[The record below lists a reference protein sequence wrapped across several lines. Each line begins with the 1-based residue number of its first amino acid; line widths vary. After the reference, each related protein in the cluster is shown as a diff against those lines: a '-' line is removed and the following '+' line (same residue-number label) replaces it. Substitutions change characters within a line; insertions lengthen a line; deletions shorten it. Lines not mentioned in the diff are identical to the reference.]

1 MLLNVVMY
9 LALRDEMSKKHY
21 EKIMSRRKKRIE
33 KTVNLLE
40 QQALDD
46 QPKYLY
52 MDSNGVI
59 DWAKL
64 AKHVSGATSGR

>member
-46 QPKYLY
+46 QPKYFY

-59 DWAKL
+59 DWDKL
-64 AKHVSGATSGR
+64 AKHVNGATSGR